1 MNVYISNPL
10 WHIYFRSN
18 VVKWLW
24 NPIKVFLT
32 VVGGRGCSCI
42 CNEYLILFLGEG
54 GIWKGFICFFIEI
67 KENYS
72 KLRLVL
78 NHEIVI
84 SFFIFLKVEKK
95 ILKLKWDFCEKN
107 LNFEFKLIS
116 ISLVRQWN
124 PHTPWIWRFPAARLC
139 HRGCWSLAALPE
151 VSSRPR
157 CEGGTG
163 SAHCCSRGGVPAET
177 API

>member
-116 ISLVRQWN
+116 ISLVGQWN
-124 PHTPWIWRFPAARLC
+124 THTHLGYEDSQL
-139 HRGCWSLAALPE
+139 RGFA
-151 VSSRPR
+151 
-157 CEGGTG
+157 
-163 SAHCCSRGGVPAET
+163 T
-177 API
+177 ADVEA